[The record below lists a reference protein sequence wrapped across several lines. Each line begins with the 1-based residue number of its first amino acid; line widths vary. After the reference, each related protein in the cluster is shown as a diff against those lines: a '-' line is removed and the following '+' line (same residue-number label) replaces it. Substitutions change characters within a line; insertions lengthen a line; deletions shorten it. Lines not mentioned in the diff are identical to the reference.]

1 MTKFEHATV
10 VLKFEKKSYA
20 ATRSDVLQ
28 GLAKESATA
37 LGKLGDDGWEL
48 VSVLP
53 FVSGSAFLARPS
65 GTDAAMGFF
74 KRAKA

>member
-10 VLKFEKKSYA
+10 LLKFEKKNFA
-20 ATRSDVLQ
+20 ASRSDVLQ
-28 GLAKESATA
+28 GLTKESAAA
-37 LGKLGDDGWEL
+37 LGKLGDDCWEL

-53 FVSGSAFLARPS
+53 FVSGGPFLPGPS
-65 GTDAAMGFF
+65 GTDAALGFF